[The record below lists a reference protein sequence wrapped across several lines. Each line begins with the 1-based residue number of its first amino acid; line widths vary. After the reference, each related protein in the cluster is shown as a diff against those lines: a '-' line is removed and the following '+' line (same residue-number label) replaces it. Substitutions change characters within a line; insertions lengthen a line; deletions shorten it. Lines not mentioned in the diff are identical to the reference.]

1 MDTTLSICYG
11 RPLQPERHF
20 RLIASTDS
28 YVKHIKWGRAKNW
41 LAIQEYGASDI
52 SWSLFNL
59 RECSNEKIAFTSLM
73 VLEARNGL
81 TGYSG

>member
-1 MDTTLSICYG
+1 MSNTLSGVGPKIG
-11 RPLQPERHF
+11 WQF
-20 RLIASTDS
+20 
-28 YVKHIKWGRAKNW
+28 KNTG
-41 LAIQEYGASDI
+41 ESDI
-52 SWSLFNL
+52 PWSLFNL